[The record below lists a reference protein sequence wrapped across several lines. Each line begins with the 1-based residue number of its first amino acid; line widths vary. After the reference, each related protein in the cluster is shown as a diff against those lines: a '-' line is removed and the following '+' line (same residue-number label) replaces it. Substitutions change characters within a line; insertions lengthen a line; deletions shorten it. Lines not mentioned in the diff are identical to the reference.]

1 MMVSEWHLVTLF
13 CAIVLDML
21 VGDPDWIWR
30 KYTHPIVW
38 FGRATG
44 YADKK
49 FNSSRLSNSQRK
61 FRGIIVLTMLVSGA
75 VILGLLSVAI
85 LSRFGV
91 FGHVLEIIIVAI
103 FIAQKSM
110 SDHVE
115 RIIRPLKQRDIDGAR
130 TAVSMIVGR
139 DTKQLDEPSISR
151 ATIESM
157 SENFSDGV
165 VAPVFWF
172 AVLGLP
178 GLLAYKMINTTDSML
193 GHMTEKYQDFGW
205 ASARLD
211 DVVNWVPARL
221 SALFIVIASVFGRGT
236 SAALRAIKVVLQDAK
251 LHRSPNAGWPESAM
265 AGVLDVAL
273 AGPRTYAEYKVDDAY
288 MNEAGRQKLKFSD
301 VELAKIVF
309 WTACLIEAL
318 VVLVLTTINYW
329 F

>member
-1 MMVSEWHLVTLF
+1 MNEFEWHFFVLF
-13 CAIVLDML
+13 CAIILDMI
-21 VGDPDWIWR
+21 VGDPDWLWR

-44 YADKK
+44 YADDK
-49 FNSSRLSNSQRK
+49 FNSISLTNHQRK
-61 FRGIIVLTMLVSGA
+61 VKGVIALVLLV
-75 VILGLLSVAI
+75 SVAI
-85 LSRFGV
+85 VLGCLSMVILSYIGFLGQV
-91 FGHVLEIIIVAI
+91 VEIVIVAI

-110 SDHVE
+110 ADHVGQV
-115 RIIRPLKQRDIDGAR
+115 IKPLKYGDIDGAR

-139 DTKQLDEPSISR
+139 DTKQLDESSISR

-172 AVLGLP
+172 AILGLP
-178 GLLAYKMINTTDSML
+178 GLFAYKMINTGDSMI

-211 DVVNWVPARL
+211 DLMNWIPARI
-221 SALFIVIASVFGRGT
+221 SALFILGACFISRGCRGAMNAARVI
-236 SAALRAIKVVLQDAK
+236 LQDAK
-251 LHRSPNAGWPESAM
+251 QHRSPNAGWPESAM
-265 AGVLDVAL
+265 AGALNIAL

-288 MNEAGRQKLKFSD
+288 MNESGRKMLTFND
-301 VELAKIVF
+301 VQQAEIVF
-309 WTACLIEAL
+309 WTACLIEAFVIL
-318 VVLVLTTINYW
+318 IVISVGRL